1 MKILLA
7 NFVGQSIR
15 RVFDEG
21 AKTWFAVVGVGV
33 VQGLTQPADD
43 RTT

>member
-1 MKILLA
+1 MKILPA
-7 NFVGQSIR
+7 NFDGQSIR

-21 AKTWFAVVGVGV
+21 AKTWFAVVGV